1 MVKDIIKL
9 IGVPA
14 KRNRFAKPPAG
25 TYIVWTDYV
34 ETDGA
39 DGMPPSIFK
48 HDVSF
53 EMYSPKPDE
62 ATEMAIESALSVY
75 GLQWVKQDRYWLDD
89 EQTYQTVYD
98 FSYIEKRRN

>member
-1 MVKDIIKL
+1 MVKEIIEL

-14 KRNRFAKPPAG
+14 KRNRWAKPPAG

-39 DGMPPSIFK
+39 DGMPPSIYK

-53 EMYSPKPDE
+53 EMYSPKQDE
-62 ATEMAIESALSVY
+62 ETERLIESVLGSY
-75 GLQWVKQDRYWLDD
+75 GRQWVRQDRYWLDD
-89 EQTYQTVYD
+89 EQVYQTVYD